1 MSGTGKSLVLAEL
14 ARRGH
19 SVVDTDYGYRG
30 EDRTLPGGISS
41 RSFVSARKHAAPD
54 GYETGTS
61 VRACAGTC
69 VHRRKLKK
77 CWFPA
82 RTCPCV
88 PAGWTR
94 VPYLSFPRN
103 ERVPGSSPGVGFLAE
118 RSKSDPWTLRE
129 RGRTTR

>member
-69 VHRRKLKK
+69 V
-77 CWFPA
+77 
-82 RTCPCV
+82 